1 MTPVSGMTVD
11 CPAVDFDLSTDQQTL
26 REAAATLLNRMAG
39 HDALRARVGTGA
51 VVGTLPGAGGADGVA
66 APAADAPSGYDADA
80 WSAMADQGWLAIE
93 VPEDEGGL
101 GLGAVEVAVLCEEI
115 GRRLVAAPFL
125 PSVVALGALSTP
137 EARGDAGTKDWRE
150 ALAEGAAVGCVSLG
164 RWTGDTVTV
173 SEGRGGEVCLDGTT
187 APTVFAPSADVAVVV
202 AGDATYGVDLRSE
215 GRSGPPAGDGPHEG
229 ARHPDLRGDAG
240 PPPGRRGGRAARA
253 GPCGDVLLGR
263 DARQRRTAC
272 WP

>member
-11 CPAVDFDLSTDQQTL
+11 CAAVDFDLSTDQQAL
-26 REAAATLLNRMAG
+26 REAAATLLERMAG

-51 VVGTLPGAGGADGVA
+51 VVGTLPGAGGADGDA
-66 APAADAPSGYDADA
+66 ASTAADAPSGYDAGA

-137 EARGDAGTKDWRE
+137 EARDEAGTKDWRE
-150 ALAEGAAVGCVSLG
+150 ALAEGSAVGCVACS
-164 RWTGDTVTV
+164 TG
-173 SEGRGGEVCLDGTT
+173 
-187 APTVFAPSADVAVVV
+187 
-202 AGDATYGVDLRSE
+202 
-215 GRSGPPAGDGPHEG
+215 
-229 ARHPDLRGDAG
+229 
-240 PPPGRRGGRAARA
+240 
-253 GPCGDVLLGR
+253 
-263 DARQRRTAC
+263 
-272 WP
+272 